1 MKINSVDLSM
11 ELDTGASLSVIS
23 EQQWRDNLD
32 EFELEDSD
40 VRLKTYTGEE
50 LKIIGQAM
58 VKINYENQEHE
69 LPIQVIQGNGPA
81 LIGRNWLRSIRLNWE
96 AIKRVSDDLDDV
108 LMEHR
113 EVFKDELSTMRE
125 VKAKLHVKPGSTPKF
140 YKPRSVPHALKGA
153 IEKELDRL
161 VGMGALEKVRYS
173 EWAAPVVAVVKPDN
187 SIRLC
192 GDYKVTINSA
202 LEVDQHPLPNPE
214 ELFVTLSGGKK
225 FSKLDLSRAYQQIL
239 LDEDSREFVTIN
251 THKGLYRPR
260 RLPFGVASASA
271 IFQSKIEQVLQG
283 IPMVVCRVDDIL
295 VSGKTDQEHLRNLT
309 EVLSRLEN
317 AGLRLKLAK
326 CQFTQPSVE
335 YLGYRVDADG
345 LHAIDKKVEAIR
357 NAPAPAN
364 QQQLRSFLGMV
375 NYYAKFVNNY
385 STITHPLHELLHN
398 DAKWK
403 WGKAQ
408 QNAFDEL
415 KDKLSSAP
423 VLMHYDAELPL
434 KLDTDASD
442 YGVGAVISHISPDG
456 AERPIAYASRTL
468 SKSERN
474 YAQIEKEA
482 LSIIFGIKKFH
493 QYLYGRKF
501 LLVTDHKHSLRRR
514 ANARNVSTSFLL
526 YGGITYFINSFDYP
540 NLLRIISH

>member
-1 MKINSVDLSM
+1 MCRKPKTEEKKRSSTEKPRNSTGFRYLGSEQTSEDEREMGELFKVGHGKSEPSIAIPVKINSVDLSM

-113 EVFKDELSTMRE
+113 EVFKDELGTMRE

-140 YKPRSVPHALKGA
+140 DKPRSVPHALKGA

-225 FSKLDLSRAYQQIL
+225 FS
-239 LDEDSREFVTIN
+239 
-251 THKGLYRPR
+251 
-260 RLPFGVASASA
+260 
-271 IFQSKIEQVLQG
+271 
-283 IPMVVCRVDDIL
+283 
-295 VSGKTDQEHLRNLT
+295 
-309 EVLSRLEN
+309 
-317 AGLRLKLAK
+317 
-326 CQFTQPSVE
+326 
-335 YLGYRVDADG
+335 
-345 LHAIDKKVEAIR
+345 
-357 NAPAPAN
+357 
-364 QQQLRSFLGMV
+364 
-375 NYYAKFVNNY
+375 
-385 STITHPLHELLHN
+385 
-398 DAKWK
+398 
-403 WGKAQ
+403 
-408 QNAFDEL
+408 
-415 KDKLSSAP
+415 
-423 VLMHYDAELPL
+423 
-434 KLDTDASD
+434 
-442 YGVGAVISHISPDG
+442 
-456 AERPIAYASRTL
+456 
-468 SKSERN
+468 
-474 YAQIEKEA
+474 
-482 LSIIFGIKKFH
+482 
-493 QYLYGRKF
+493 
-501 LLVTDHKHSLRRR
+501 
-514 ANARNVSTSFLL
+514 
-526 YGGITYFINSFDYP
+526 
-540 NLLRIISH
+540 